1 MAKHFLIRRATRT
14 AAASAAM
21 LAPAAFSM
29 ATTAESAFVLPSNR
43 ITVKDPIHKK
53 HLLERI
59 LIDTDS
65 KERVV
70 LRVEMEEENFV
81 LYQVGLPNGRVLRSG
96 SWLLAPGPNELILDA
111 KEWPLGTLE
120 LSVLTKKDL
129 MKLDFERWALITAE
143 AFSAKKTDAT
153 CNHFK
158 AQPYICAPADEKSNA
173 EVERPGLVVQL
184 VRIHACHAWGREFES
199 RPDRKKP
206 WRTPGLFCFK

>member
-1 MAKHFLIRRATRT
+1 LNSAFPCAIVNDVLSCRPITTALGHAMAKHFLIRRATRT

-21 LAPAAFSM
+21 LAPVAFSM

-65 KERVV
+65 RERVV

-81 LYQVGLPNGRVLRSG
+81 LFQVGLPNGRVLRSG

-111 KEWPLGTLE
+111 REWPSGTLE

-129 MKLDFERWALITAE
+129 MKLDFER
-143 AFSAKKTDAT
+143 
-153 CNHFK
+153 
-158 AQPYICAPADEKSNA
+158 
-173 EVERPGLVVQL
+173 
-184 VRIHACHAWGREFES
+184 
-199 RPDRKKP
+199 
-206 WRTPGLFCFK
+206 